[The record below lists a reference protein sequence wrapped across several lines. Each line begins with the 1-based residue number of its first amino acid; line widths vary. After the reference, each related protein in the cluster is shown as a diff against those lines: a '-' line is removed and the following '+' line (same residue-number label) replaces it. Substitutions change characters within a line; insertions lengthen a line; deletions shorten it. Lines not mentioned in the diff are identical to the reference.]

1 LSPQVQREAQ
11 GMAGAILERKLAG
24 QFVVRLKKIA
34 IASDFVA
41 VKS

>member
-1 LSPQVQREAQ
+1 LSPQVQRVAQ
-11 GMAGAILERKLAG
+11 GTAGASLERKPAG
-24 QFVVRLKKIA
+24 QFVERLKKIA